1 MVGCTERTIGE
12 LSVAHFSVAPVFG
25 VGKFQG
31 CEELNLRVFEFG
43 FGKSI
48 GLVNVCQV
56 VVAEQIAFLLHLV
69 WIVEVALDVVV
80 VVEVAFG
87 KLVNIEPPVGTKKV
101 VDYLEVVRL
110 VHHVVYA
117 CDHLDFV
124 GENLAQAR
132 SKVEAANVV
141 AAFFDDVFCTVA
153 CD

>member
-1 MVGCTERTIGE
+1 M
-12 LSVAHFSVAPVFG
+12 
-25 VGKFQG
+25 
-31 CEELNLRVFEFG
+31 
-43 FGKSI
+43 
-48 GLVNVCQV
+48 NVCQV